1 MTPIFAKRGNLED
14 ALRHLKLALDELPTR
29 RELIP
34 LFSDATM
41 AIAAAGG
48 GEQVSRMIEEHAY
61 GTAMEPLA
69 VGLKLKRGETPIVAK
84 EVLDV
89 ARRKENRLA
98 HALISDLLTRI
109 GPQRLPLAGLAALS
123 GA

>member
-1 MTPIFAKRGNLED
+1 
-14 ALRHLKLALDELPTR
+14 
-29 RELIP
+29 
-34 LFSDATM
+34 M

-48 GEQVSRMIEEHAY
+48 GEQVSRMIEEQAY

-109 GPQRLPLAGLAALS
+109 GPHRLPLAGLAALS